1 MKTAVEL
8 VVIAIILA
16 ALFVIAS
23 EHWESRYKPVNK
35 GLSESVPFCINPYRG
50 MIFIPCSELDR
61 YEYAMVIDAK
71 PRL

>member
-23 EHWESRYKPVNK
+23 DYWDSRYGPVNK
-35 GLSESVPFCINPYRG
+35 GISEPVPFCINPYRG
-50 MIFIPCSELDR
+50 MIFIPCIELDR
-61 YEYAMVIDAK
+61 YEYAMVINGL